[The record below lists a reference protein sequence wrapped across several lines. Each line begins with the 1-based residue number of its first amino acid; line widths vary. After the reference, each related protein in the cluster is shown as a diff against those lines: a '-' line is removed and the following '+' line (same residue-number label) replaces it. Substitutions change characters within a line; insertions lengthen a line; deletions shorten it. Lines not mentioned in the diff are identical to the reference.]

1 MKVTGGL
8 KLKRELVTPQPQAPT
23 DNLPIAHIWVDSG
36 VYHLDSAFSYLVPQ
50 NLADEVEIGSL
61 VSVPFHGREV
71 IGLVIDRLEDNGS
84 SGLKSISKSLGK
96 IPVVTKPLI
105 ELITQASRRYA
116 AHPFDLL
123 RTAIPDR
130 VATVE
135 KEFISI
141 QLVDSLKRGKAEH
154 LYLQLPPAQ
163 PRTEL
168 LAKKIAVDAT
178 KGGVLIILPDAREVA
193 SLSEELEKSG
203 LRFAILGSELSK
215 SENYRNFLSILTG
228 QVRIAIGTRSAI
240 FAPVCNLGTIIIYNE
255 GSEHFYERRSPGW
268 NVRDVALLRS
278 RIENVNLI
286 FAGYSPS
293 AETARLIDEGWID
306 YKRSR
311 GKVKVATFS
320 QSHGELLPSRAIAPI
335 KKALNEGPVLFV
347 VPLKGYAQA
356 IRCSHCKTISRCEC
370 GGAHEQKSINSGIT
384 CNHCAKRVE
393 SWKCAWCHQ
402 VRPALVSR
410 GIERHL
416 HEIGL
421 LFPGIPALFSSA
433 DHAIDFAPEKGIVL
447 ATPHM
452 APRTYSGYSAVV
464 ILEGN
469 RFLSQPDLRAN
480 DRSREMYFAHAA
492 LVRSN
497 GNLILIQDEGDSI
510 STALATWNPSPS
522 VHRDLSERKEL
533 HLPPYVRAIKLIM
546 SESEVIRL
554 KKALEAAKAEGR
566 LPVSSRIL
574 GPIPEADKASLI
586 LTADV
591 EDGEELIVTIHEF
604 MRRRS
609 IAKKPLPSLRIDPYS
624 LSR

>member
-1 MKVTGGL
+1 VKVTGGL

-23 DNLPIAHIWVDSG
+23 DILPVAEIWVDAG
-36 VYHLDSAFSYLVPQ
+36 VYHLDSPFSYLVPQ
-50 NLADEVEIGSL
+50 NLADEVQIGSL

-71 IGLVIDRLEDNGS
+71 IGLVINRVIDDGS
-84 SGLKSISKSLGK
+84 SGLKSITKVLGK
-96 IPVVTKPLI
+96 FPVLTKPLI
-105 ELITQASRRYA
+105 ELIAQASRRYA

-123 RTAIPDR
+123 RSAIPDR

-135 KEFISI
+135 KEFTSI
-141 QLVDSLKRGKAEH
+141 QLIHNEKSAKAEH
-154 LYLQLPPAQ
+154 LYLQLPPVQ
-163 PRTEL
+163 IRTEL
-168 LAKKIAVDAT
+168 LAKKIAIDST
-178 KGGVLIILPDAREVA
+178 KGGVLVVLPDAREVD
-193 SLSEELEKSG
+193 SLAKAFEKSG
-203 LRFAILGSELSK
+203 LKFATLGSELSK
-215 SENYRNFLSILTG
+215 SENYRSFLSILTG
-228 QVRIAIGTRSAI
+228 QVQIAIGTRSAI
-240 FAPVCNLGTIIIYNE
+240 FAPVRDLNTIIIYNE

-268 NVRDVALLRS
+268 NVRDMALLRS
-278 RIENVNLI
+278 RIENVSLI

-311 GKVKVATFS
+311 GKVKVSTFS

-335 KKALNEGPVLFV
+335 KKALNEGPVLFL

-370 GGAHEQKSINSGIT
+370 GGAHEQKGANSGIT
-384 CNHCAKRVE
+384 CNHCAKKVE
-393 SWKCAWCHQ
+393 SWKCVWCHQ
-402 VRPALVSR
+402 ARPALVSR

-421 LFPGIPALFSSA
+421 LFPGIPAVFSSA
-433 DHAIDFAPEKGIVL
+433 DHAIAFAPEKGIVL
-447 ATPHM
+447 ATAHM
-452 APRTYSGYSAVV
+452 APKADAGYSAVV

-480 DRSREMYFAHAA
+480 ERSREMYFAHAA
-492 LVRSN
+492 LVKNN
-497 GNLILIQDEGDSI
+497 GNMILIQDEGDSI

-522 VHRDLSERKEL
+522 VHRDLGERKEL

-546 SESEVIRL
+546 SEDEVTRL
-554 KKALEAAKAEGR
+554 KKALEAAKAERR

-609 IAKKPLPSLRIDPYS
+609 ITKKPLPSLRIDPYS

>member
-8 KLKRELVTPQPQAPT
+8 KLKRELITPQPQAPT
-23 DNLPIAHIWVDSG
+23 DNLPVAHIWVDAG

-71 IGLVIDRLEDNGS
+71 IGLVINRVKDDGS
-84 SGLKSISKSLGK
+84 SGLKSITKCLGK
-96 IPVVTKPLI
+96 FPVVTKPVI
-105 ELITQASRRYA
+105 ELIAQASRRYA

-123 RTAIPDR
+123 RSAIPDR
-130 VATVE
+130 VASVE
-135 KEFISI
+135 KEFTSI
-141 QLVDSLKRGKAEH
+141 QPIQRVKSGRAEH

-163 PRTEL
+163 LRSDL
-168 LAKKIAVDAT
+168 LAKKISVESA
-178 KGGVLIILPDAREVA
+178 KGGVLVVLPDAREVD
-193 SLSEELEKSG
+193 SLAKALKKSG
-203 LRFAILGSELSK
+203 LQFATIGSELSK
-215 SENYRNFLSILTG
+215 SENYRNFLSILLG
-228 QVRIAIGTRSAI
+228 QVQIAIGTRSAI
-240 FAPVCNLGTIIIYNE
+240 FAPVHDLNTVIIYNE

-268 NVRDVALLRS
+268 NVRDIALLRS

-286 FAGYSPS
+286 LAGYSPS
-293 AETARLIDEGWID
+293 SETARLIDEGWID

-311 GKVKVATFS
+311 GKVKVSTFS
-320 QSHGELLPSRAIAPI
+320 QSHGELLPSRAIVPI
-335 KKALNEGPVLFV
+335 RKSLSEGPVLFL

-356 IRCSHCKTISRCEC
+356 IRCSYCKTISRCEC
-370 GGAHEQKSINSGIT
+370 GGAHEQKGANSGIT

-421 LFPGIPALFSSA
+421 LFPGTPALFSSA
-433 DHAIDFAPEKGIVL
+433 DHPIDFAPEKGIVL

-452 APRTYSGYSAVV
+452 APKTESGYSAVV

-480 DRSREMYFAHAA
+480 ERSREIYFSHAA
-492 LVRSN
+492 LVKSN
-497 GNLILIQDEGDSI
+497 GNVILIQDEGDSI

-546 SESEVIRL
+546 SESDIMRL
-554 KKALEAAKAEGR
+554 KKALETAKSEER
-566 LPVSSRIL
+566 LPASSRIL
-574 GPIPEADKASLI
+574 GPIPEGEKASLI

-591 EDGEELIVTIHEF
+591 EVGEELISTIHEF